1 MQHQKNE
8 KALILL
14 IFNIYSVRCEKTR
27 KTGEDDALLIHAK
40 KLKFKRL
47 FSRQPF
53 FVEKHQILSKAKI

>member
-27 KTGEDDALLIHAK
+27 KTGEDDALLIQAK

-47 FSRQPF
+47 F
-53 FVEKHQILSKAKI
+53 